1 MTQSLLK
8 QQIKQQAS
16 RREILQR
23 SDLIPP
29 LPSLVTTLLGVLNTS
44 DAETGQLEALLQNDP
59 VLVARM
65 LAMVNSPFY
74 GMNRRIRTIK
84 EAIIVLG
91 ARGIRSL
98 VLAAGSTKFLEQDF
112 HWYGHEPKGLW
123 LHSVGVAAGARS
135 IARHCKLTS
144 DQCELAFVGG
154 LLHDIGKLSLVG
166 YLQAAPVVTTED
178 AMLAYE
184 RQVVGLDHAEVG
196 SLVTARWNLA
206 SEIQSIIEQ
215 HHSEVSRECDA
226 SGTDDRTVEC
236 VSGECVP
243 VECVPGACVRLA
255 DCVAHE
261 IGFGYLPNRAPVQAV
276 AVADLDLVGLD
287 EARWISVRCQAIDAM
302 KAAVVAFEGL
312 SD

>member
-144 DQCELAFVGG
+144 DQCELTFVGG

-226 SGTDDRTVEC
+226 SGTDVRT
-236 VSGECVP
+236 